1 MNAAAMNNPQP
12 PLGFLGGAFDP
23 VHIGH
28 LRGVMAV
35 RDTLSLE
42 RVDLIPAAQSPLK
55 NQATV
60 DAMHRLAM
68 LERAVADLHGVA
80 VDARELDRPGPS
92 YTADTLAGLRY
103 EYGAE
108 RTLVWIIGADI
119 LATLPRWSRWRE
131 LLEFAH
137 IVVMSRPDTQPYP
150 PEVSAWLQ
158 ENKSDQ
164 AGLLSRPGGG
174 VFTLAQP
181 LLDISSSDIRAMI
194 AAGRDPRF
202 LLPDGVMEYISD
214 HALFSRDLA

>member
-1 MNAAAMNNPQP
+1 MNNPQL

-28 LRGVMAV
+28 LRGAMAV
-35 RDTLSLE
+35 RDTLNLE

-60 DAMHRLAM
+60 DAVHRLAM
-68 LERAVADLHGVA
+68 LELAVADLHGIA
-80 VDARELDRPGPS
+80 ADCRELDRPGPS
-92 YTADTLAGLRY
+92 YTVDTLEGLRH

-119 LATLPRWSRWRE
+119 LATLPQWSRWRQ
-131 LLEFAH
+131 LLDFAH
-137 IVVMSRPDTQPYP
+137 LVVMGRPDAEPHP
-150 PEVSAWLQ
+150 SEVSAWL
-158 ENKSDQ
+158 EEHKVNK

-174 VFTLAQP
+174 VFILAQP
-181 LLDISSSDIRAMI
+181 LLDISSSDIRAML
-194 AAGRDPRF
+194 AAGLDPRF
-202 LLPDGVMEYISD
+202 LLPDAVMEYISD

>member
-1 MNAAAMNNPQP
+1 MNNPQL

-28 LRGVMAV
+28 LRGAMAV
-35 RDTLSLE
+35 RDTLNLE

-60 DAMHRLAM
+60 DAEHRLAM
-68 LERAVADLHGVA
+68 LELAVADLHGIA
-80 VDARELDRPGPS
+80 ADCRELDRPGPS
-92 YTADTLAGLRY
+92 YTVDTLEGLRL

-119 LATLPRWSRWRE
+119 LATLPQWSRWRQ
-131 LLEFAH
+131 LLDFAH
-137 IVVMSRPDTQPYP
+137 LVVMGRPDAEPHP
-150 PEVSAWLQ
+150 PEVSAWL
-158 ENKSDQ
+158 EEHKVNK

-174 VFTLAQP
+174 VFILAQP
-181 LLDISSSDIRAMI
+181 LLDISSSDIRAML
-194 AAGRDPRF
+194 AAGLDPRF
-202 LLPDGVMEYISD
+202 LLPDAVMEYISD

>member
-1 MNAAAMNNPQP
+1 MNNPQP

-35 RDTLSLE
+35 RDNLNLE

-55 NQATV
+55 DKATV

-68 LERAVADLHGVA
+68 LERAVAGLHGVA
-80 VDARELDRPGPS
+80 VDARELDRPGRS
-92 YTADTLAGLRY
+92 YTADTLAGLRQ

-131 LLEFAH
+131 LLKFAH
-137 IVVMSRPDTQPYP
+137 IVVIGRPDAEPHP
-150 PEVSAWLQ
+150 PEVSAWLE

-174 VFTLAQP
+174 VWTLAQP

-202 LLPDGVMEYISD
+202 LLPDGVMEYIFD

>member
-1 MNAAAMNNPQP
+1 MNNPQP

-28 LRGVMAV
+28 LRGAMAV
-35 RDTLSLE
+35 RDALNLE

-55 NQATV
+55 DQAVV
-60 DAMHRLAM
+60 DAKHRLAM
-68 LERAVADLHGVA
+68 LERAVDGLPGIA

-92 YTADTLAGLRY
+92 YTADTLEDLRH
-103 EYGAE
+103 EHGAE

-119 LATLPRWSRWRE
+119 LAFLPQWSRWRE
-131 LLEFAH
+131 LLDFAH
-137 IVVMSRPDTQPYP
+137 LVVMGRPDAEPHP
-150 PEVSAWLQ
+150 SEVSAWLE
-158 ENKSDQ
+158 ENKIDK
-164 AGLLSRPGGG
+164 AGLVSQPSGG

-181 LLDISSSDIRAMI
+181 LLDISSSDIRAML

-214 HALFSRDLA
+214 HALFSRALP

>member
-1 MNAAAMNNPQP
+1 MNNPQL

-28 LRGVMAV
+28 LRGAMAV
-35 RDTLSLE
+35 RDSLNLE

-60 DAMHRLAM
+60 DADHRLAM
-68 LERAVADLHGVA
+68 LELAVADLHGIA
-80 VDARELDRPGPS
+80 ADCRELDRPGPS
-92 YTADTLAGLRY
+92 YTVDTLEGLRH

-119 LATLPRWSRWRE
+119 LATLPQWSRWRQ
-131 LLEFAH
+131 LLDFAH
-137 IVVMSRPDTQPYP
+137 LVVMGRPDAEPHP
-150 PEVSAWLQ
+150 PEVSAWL
-158 ENKSDQ
+158 EEHKVNK

-174 VFTLAQP
+174 VFILAQP
-181 LLDISSSDIRAMI
+181 LLDISSSDIRAML
-194 AAGRDPRF
+194 AAGLDPRF
-202 LLPDGVMEYISD
+202 LLPDAVMEYISD